1 MKGVKEKIKTFVN
14 RHKTKIIVGAML
26 VATGITTRFVYRKAF
41 SDGLMNG
48 IVAGFHGTIN
58 WFDEEFEDLHLREL
72 YNNWVAEH
80 PEEIMYL

>member
-1 MKGVKEKIKTFVN
+1 MKEVKEKIKIFVN
-14 RHKTKIIVGAML
+14 RHKTKIIGGGML
-26 VATGITTRFVYRKAF
+26 VATVLTTMFVYRKAF
-41 SDGLMNG
+41 VNG

-80 PEEIMYL
+80 SEEIIYL